1 MVGWWSAA
9 APRRRRPAP
18 VSGSQSS
25 PMLPHT
31 STCRPAGTSPATAYV
46 LLLQLCM
53 ALADCSSHE
62 PLTSCQLGHTGRCR
76 GAARKGHF
84 RVRHFGGVVFSPLFP
99 HLQWSPAAVDSA
111 AAGGS
116 LRPTS
121 SSALSNDRCVIG
133 RSNLFPPPCSCAGSC
148 ACAAMYSPPSG
159 RPLRV
164 HVWDELTHVHCEAL
178 LVRSR
183 ASSWRCKACCHVWA
197 ARRSQRQVLAE
208 HSAAAGA
215 QCACLRRAVCVPKR
229 CSEGA
234 PEGFDRSLRHSK
246 CVACTQFFQEN
257 GYFWRVLSS
266 P

>member
-1 MVGWWSAA
+1 
-9 APRRRRPAP
+9 
-18 VSGSQSS
+18 
-25 PMLPHT
+25 
-31 STCRPAGTSPATAYV
+31 
-46 LLLQLCM
+46 
-53 ALADCSSHE
+53 
-62 PLTSCQLGHTGRCR
+62 
-76 GAARKGHF
+76 
-84 RVRHFGGVVFSPLFP
+84 VVFSPLFP

-133 RSNLFPPPCSCAGSC
+133 CSNLFPPPCSCAGSC

-183 ASSWRCKACCHVWA
+183 ANSLRCKACCHVWA

-208 HSAAAGA
+208 HSAAADA
-215 QCACLRRAVCVPKR
+215 QRALPPASSVCTEAM
-229 CSEGA
+229 SEGA

-246 CVACTQFFQEN
+246 CVACTHFFQEN

>member
-1 MVGWWSAA
+1 MSNGWLVERSSSATPA
-9 APRRRRPAP
+9 ACA
-18 VSGSQSS
+18 SLGLAESQSS

-121 SSALSNDRCVIG
+121 SSTLSNDRCVIG

-159 RPLRV
+159 RDPCACMVGQADACALCGASCCPGIATGRV
-164 HVWDELTHVHCEAL
+164 LDAASHAAICGPRVAL
-178 LVRSR
+178 
-183 ASSWRCKACCHVWA
+183 
-197 ARRSQRQVLAE
+197 
-208 HSAAAGA
+208 SAAASA
-215 QCACLRRAVCVPKR
+215 
-229 CSEGA
+229 S
-234 PEGFDRSLRHSK
+234 
-246 CVACTQFFQEN
+246 
-257 GYFWRVLSS
+257 
-266 P
+266 